1 MADIFREVDE
11 DVRSDR
17 LTRAWSR
24 YSIVVYGAAAAI
36 VLATA
41 AFTYLRH
48 EKTVAAEAAGARYE
62 AAQELARAGKSAEAN
77 AAFTA
82 LANESPQGVRAL
94 ASLRGAEEQGLT
106 DRAGAVKA
114 LDALAADASVP
125 PLLQEAAR
133 LRAGL
138 LRADEADKA
147 ELESRFGPLLN
158 GAFRYSAREILALAA
173 LKRNDEESAGRLLDQ
188 IVVDPN
194 TPATMRQ
201 RAEAL
206 ASLAR
211 GGGKF
216 TPPAPA
222 APQQ

>member
-17 LTRAWSR
+17 LTRAWGK
-24 YSIVVYGAAAAI
+24 YSIVVYGVAAAI

-48 EKTVAAEAAGARYE
+48 EKTVAAQAAGAKYE
-62 AAQELARAGKSAEAN
+62 AAQQLARAGKSAEA
-77 AAFTA
+77 ASAFA
-82 LANESPQGVRAL
+82 GLAKESPEGVRAL
-94 ASLRGAEEQGLT
+94 ALLRGAEEQSLS
-106 DRAGAVKA
+106 DRAGAVRA
-114 LDALAADASVP
+114 LDGLAADASVP
-125 PLLQEAAR
+125 PLLQDAAR

-158 GAFRYSAREILALAA
+158 GAFRYSAREMLALAA
-173 LKRNDEESAGRLLDQ
+173 LKRNDYESAGRLLDQ

-194 TPATMRQ
+194 TPSAMRQ

-211 GGGKF
+211 GGGKL
-216 TPPAPA
+216 TPPAI
-222 APQQ
+222 APPK